1 MGKKKS
7 NIIIKVCATQCTQHV
22 HSITGKIVELLS
34 KAIKNILTNECIVEI
49 SHLNHAI
56 EQCTVNV

>member
-22 HSITGKIVELLS
+22 HSILTGKIVELLS
-34 KAIKNILTNECIVEI
+34 KAIK
-49 SHLNHAI
+49 S
-56 EQCTVNV
+56 